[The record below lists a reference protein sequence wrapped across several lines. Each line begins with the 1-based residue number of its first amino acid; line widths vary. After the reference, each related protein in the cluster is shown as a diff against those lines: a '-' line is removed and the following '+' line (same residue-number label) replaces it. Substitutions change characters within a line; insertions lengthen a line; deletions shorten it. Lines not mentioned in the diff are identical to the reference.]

1 MPIGVLFPQF
11 DHAAIE
17 ERYAS
22 WQSEMLLRAGAAVE
36 ITRYDPEE
44 PASYAVSDLDC
55 DHFLVV
61 TDPLIVP
68 PANLAM
74 RLRDV
79 LIASSGAAAAL
90 PVSNVSEQPA
100 QRHAPD
106 APYLTLR
113 EMQEMTARMQTRDA
127 EPSRV
132 KWDKSD
138 PAVYLCRSALLE
150 SCDDAPRRALIGR
163 EVVISPNDYV
173 HRWIPMRAEMRSDL
187 LPFIPIDAKSIIE
200 LGCGEGALGEAIKQ
214 RQKCSFAGVELDH
227 AAAAIARKRIDT
239 VYEGDVRHIVSILDQ
254 KFDCII
260 GSEIV
265 EHVDDP
271 WSLLTDLRTI
281 AAPGARLLLS
291 IPNIAH
297 ASIAGDLLRG
307 RFDYVYLGLTCAG
320 HLRFFTR
327 RSIEEMLTIA
337 GWDIVD
343 VTPQHAPSAAGEA
356 LVRKLEAARI
366 DINKEELTATGY
378 YVVAQNPT

>member
-11 DHAAIE
+11 DHEAIE

-22 WQSEMLLRAGAAVE
+22 WQNEMLLRAGGALELA
-36 ITRYDPEE
+36 RYDAEE
-44 PASYAVSDLDC
+44 PASYAVSEIESEQV
-55 DHFLVV
+55 LVV
-61 TDPLIVP
+61 TDPILVP

-79 LIASSGAAAAL
+79 LSASNAVAAL
-90 PVSNVSEQPA
+90 PVSNVSDNASQLHRPEE
-100 QRHAPD
+100 
-106 APYLTLR
+106 PYLTLR
-113 EMQEMTARMQTRDA
+113 ELQAMTARMQGRN
-127 EPSRV
+127 EQPVRV

-138 PAVYLCRSALLE
+138 PAAYFCAASLLRG
-150 SCDDAPRRALIGR
+150 CDDPPRRALAGR

-187 LPFIPIDAKSIIE
+187 LPFVPTDAKAIIE
-200 LGCGEGALGEAIKQ
+200 FGCGEGALGDALKQ
-214 RQKCSFAGVELDH
+214 RQKCRVVGIELDH
-227 AAAAIARKRIDT
+227 AAAAIARKRIDA
-239 VYEGDVRHIVSILDQ
+239 VYEGDVRHIVSILDET
-254 KFDCII
+254 FDCII

-271 WSLLTDLRTI
+271 WSLLADVRAI
-281 AAPGARLLLS
+281 ARPGARLLLS

-337 GWDIVD
+337 GWKVVA
-343 VTPQHAPSAAGEA
+343 VTPQRVASAAGDD
-356 LVRKLEAARI
+356 LLRKLEAARI
-366 DINKEELTATGY
+366 EVAKDDLTATGY
-378 YVVAQNPT
+378 YVVAENPR